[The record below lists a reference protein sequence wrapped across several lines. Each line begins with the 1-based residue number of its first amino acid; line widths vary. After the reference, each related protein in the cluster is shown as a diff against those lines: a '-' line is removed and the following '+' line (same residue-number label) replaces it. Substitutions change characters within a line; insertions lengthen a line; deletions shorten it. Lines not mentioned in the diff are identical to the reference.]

1 MAALEDNMDVDAPTQ
16 ATPAAHL
23 DATAAAWVPGGT
35 IEEGG
40 SRRPDGSL
48 RKKVR
53 VRQGWAA
60 QREPRRFAPRG
71 SGASGGVRSA
81 AALARGAEAAR
92 ARAPTRAL
100 PPVDRARL
108 LPRAPPPGCA
118 GLAGPAA
125 VHLDVSESAADGA
138 SLLVEWFS
146 ERPERSRRARVHAG
160 GRARSGTTSTR
171 SSTATTA
178 WPRRPAAS
186 ARTGPSASSTRRRRG
201 ESAEDRAAGE
211 EVDALWRLVLTERDT
226 GGAPEAADL
235 SRGELRELCALAK
248 PPPWLAALREKQLAT
263 VAAAATLSA
272 ACEAGDAAAV
282 LDVLGTHRSALFADH
297 ATPPLHLAVAAG
309 SRARAPLFGRGAR
322 RRTCGTARRASRR
335 WSWRG
340 GWGTRTGGGAAAV
353 CSEVPLRDA

>member
-1 MAALEDNMDVDAPTQ
+1 MDVDAPTQATPAAHLDAPTQ

-92 ARAPTRAL
+92 AARDAAL
-100 PPVDRARL
+100 PPVDCVGFAL
-108 LPRAPPPGCA
+108 TAPPPGCA

-146 ERPERSRRARVHAG
+146 ERPERVGELAFR
-160 GRARSGTTSTR
+160 GRTR
-171 SSTATTA
+171 QERHDLYALVDRHDGLA
-178 WPRRPAAS
+178 AAS
-186 ARTGPSASSTRRRRG
+186 GGFGEDRAIRVFYAEAKRP
-201 ESAEDRAAGE
+201 ESAGDRAAGA

-235 SRGELRELCALAK
+235 SRGELRELCALEK

-263 VAAAATLSA
+263 VAAAAALRA

-309 SRARAPLFGRGAR
+309 SADAVAALLAAGAPTNVRDRATGESPLELAR
-322 RRTCGTARRASRR
+322 RLGDEDVVAVLRR
-335 WSWRG
+335 
-340 GWGTRTGGGAAAV
+340 
-353 CSEVPLRDA
+353 L

>member
-92 ARAPTRAL
+92 AGATAL
-100 PPVDRARL
+100 PPVDCERHDLYALVDRHD
-108 LPRAPPPGCA
+108 
-118 GLAGPAA
+118 GLA
-125 VHLDVSESAADGA
+125 
-138 SLLVEWFS
+138 
-146 ERPERSRRARVHAG
+146 
-160 GRARSGTTSTR
+160 
-171 SSTATTA
+171 
-178 WPRRPAAS
+178 AAS
-186 ARTGPSASSTRRRRG
+186 GGFGEDRAIRVFYAEAARP

-263 VAAAATLSA
+263 VAAAATLRA

-309 SRARAPLFGRGAR
+309 SADAVAALLAAGAPTNVRDRATGESPLELAR
-322 RRTCGTARRASRR
+322 RMGDEDVVAVLRR
-335 WSWRG
+335 
-340 GWGTRTGGGAAAV
+340 
-353 CSEVPLRDA
+353 L

>member
-92 ARAPTRAL
+92 AARDAAL
-100 PPVDRARL
+100 PPVDCVGFSLA
-108 LPRAPPPGCA
+108 APPPGCA

-146 ERPERSRRARVHAG
+146 ERPERVGELAFAG
-160 GRARSGTTSTR
+160 GRQERHDLYALVDRHDGL
-171 SSTATTA
+171 A
-178 WPRRPAAS
+178 AAS
-186 ARTGPSASSTRRRRG
+186 GGFGEDRAIRVFYAEAARP

-263 VAAAATLSA
+263 VAARDAR
-272 ACEAGDAAAV
+272 ACEAG
-282 LDVLGTHRSALFADH
+282 
-297 ATPPLHLAVAAG
+297 
-309 SRARAPLFGRGAR
+309 
-322 RRTCGTARRASRR
+322 
-335 WSWRG
+335 
-340 GWGTRTGGGAAAV
+340 GGADYVELAQIREARKAV
-353 CSEVPLRDA
+353 DRRVRDA

>member
-81 AALARGAEAAR
+81 AALARGAEAALR
-92 ARAPTRAL
+92 RDARCRPPT
-100 PPVDRARL
+100 ARL
-108 LPRAPPPGCA
+108 LLAAPPPGCA

-146 ERPERSRRARVHAG
+146 ERPERVGELAFR
-160 GRARSGTTSTR
+160 GRTR
-171 SSTATTA
+171 QERHDLYALVDRHDGLA
-178 WPRRPAAS
+178 AAS
-186 ARTGPSASSTRRRRG
+186 GG
-201 ESAEDRAAGE
+201 FGEDRAI
-211 EVDALWRLVLTERDT
+211 RRDT

-263 VAAAATLSA
+263 VAAAATLRA

-309 SRARAPLFGRGAR
+309 SADAVAALLAAGAPTNVRDRATGESPLELAR
-322 RRTCGTARRASRR
+322 RMGDEDVVAVLRR
-335 WSWRG
+335 
-340 GWGTRTGGGAAAV
+340 
-353 CSEVPLRDA
+353 L